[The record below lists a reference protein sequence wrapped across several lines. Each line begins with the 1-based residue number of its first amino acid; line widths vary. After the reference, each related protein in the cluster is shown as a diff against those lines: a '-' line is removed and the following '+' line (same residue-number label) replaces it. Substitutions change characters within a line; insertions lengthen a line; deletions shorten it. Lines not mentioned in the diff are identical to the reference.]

1 MNQKMAKF
9 PLPPPWKQYPNSE
22 PTWGGW
28 RQGISEEWLH
38 SVWLP
43 FWRGLSQEQ
52 TEEYLQDYPPPTEEW
67 RLYLTQF
74 WR

>member
-1 MNQKMAKF
+1 MKPDKKSGQ
-9 PLPPPWKQYPNSE
+9 PLPPWKEYAESE

-28 RQGISEEWLH
+28 RQGYSEEWLH

-43 FWRGLSQEQ
+43 FWSNIKD
-52 TEEYLQDYPPPTEEW
+52 EEKRDYLLNHPPPSEEW
-67 RLYLTQF
+67 LIYLTHH